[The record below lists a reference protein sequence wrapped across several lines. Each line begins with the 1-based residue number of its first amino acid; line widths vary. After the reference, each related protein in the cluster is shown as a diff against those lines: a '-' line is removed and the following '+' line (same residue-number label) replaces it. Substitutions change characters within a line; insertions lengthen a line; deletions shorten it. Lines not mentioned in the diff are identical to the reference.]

1 MTGPTHRPLSPS
13 LIIFLWQIASISK
26 SKDMDIFKAL
36 DMYCE
41 VAFMESWPELHSLQ
55 WVWTHPQ
62 MGFWGLHLPA
72 SALSP
77 RFSCLSFLFL
87 SPSENNKKSL
97 LSEIFVYLSS
107 VVKNPP
113 ANARDSREVGS
124 IPGLGRS
131 SREGNGNP
139 LKYSCLENS
148 VARGTQQVGYSPW
161 GPKESDTTLSNWAH
175 KHGKISVYLT
185 LVPLSSIHSKL
196 WI

>member
-1 MTGPTHRPLSPS
+1 MTGPTHRPFSPS

-26 SKDMDIFKAL
+26 SKGMDIFKAL
-36 DMYCE
+36 DVYCE
-41 VAFMESWPELHSLQ
+41 DALMESWPELHSTTRGLNASLD
-55 WVWTHPQ
+55 
-62 MGFWGLHLPA
+62 GFLRPPLSA

-87 SPSENNKKSL
+87 SPSENNRISL
-97 LSEIFVYLSS
+97 LSEIFVCLSS

-131 SREGNGNP
+131 PREGNGNP

-148 VARGTQQVGYSPW
+148 MARGTQQAGYSPW
-161 GPKESDTTLSNWAH
+161 VPKESDTTLSNWAH
-175 KHGKISVYLT
+175 KHGKMSVYL
-185 LVPLSSIHSKL
+185 P
-196 WI
+196 